1 MPYVWMDEVPRVQT
15 VGAGGIGV
23 SPAIPVTEVD
33 KISADGR
40 EVVKTAK
47 ENYIPNPGAASNGQV
62 LKASSG
68 TWAAGADSSTDSRLP
83 NATGTDGQV
92 LTVSSGAW
100 VVADNVEG
108 LPDATELVDDTTL
121 LVADGAWTVSEQ
133 PEPDPDPDPDP
144 DPVEA
149 S

>member
-23 SPAIPVTEVD
+23 SPAIPVTEID
-33 KISADGR
+33 KVSADGR
-40 EVVKTAK
+40 EVVKAVK
-47 ENYIPNPGAASNGQV
+47 ENYIPNPGVTSNGKV

-68 TWAAGADSSTDSRLP
+68 TWVAGTDSSTDSRLP
-83 NATGTDGQV
+83 NATSTDGQV
-92 LTVSSGAW
+92 LTTSNGAW

-133 PEPDPDPDPDP
+133 PEPDPESDNNEGD
-144 DPVEA
+144 
-149 S
+149 